1 VPTIKRSE
9 KLPDDQQRHEQAHD
23 MDDVAD
29 DPADRAFGF
38 ARLKAMPAFG
48 RPGFNAGDGPIG
60 QAPWFPGSEFTLTS
74 SFAPM
79 AGFRC
84 AKG

>member
-1 VPTIKRSE
+1 MISRATITRM
-9 KLPDDQQRHEQAHD
+9 P

-29 DPADRAFGF
+29 DTGDRAFGF
-38 ARLKAMPAFG
+38 SRLKAMPAFG
-48 RPGFNAGDGPIG
+48 RLGFNAGDGPTG
-60 QAPWFPGSEFTLTS
+60 QAWFPGSKFALS
-74 SFAPM
+74 SPFAPA